1 MLTYEDCVGLCK
13 LTLEEI
19 AAIAEHEHVPDIVA
33 LEFGHYLIETEDGVP
48 AIKRIIVDDIDD
60 ALARGDEARA
70 ARLRLVLCR
79 FVEGHPEN
87 PSFSAAAAVA

>member
-13 LTLEEI
+13 LTRDEI

-48 AIKRIIVDDIDD
+48 AIKRIILDDIDV
-60 ALARGDEARA
+60 ALARGDEAHA
-70 ARLRLVLCR
+70 TRLRLVLR
-79 FVEGHPEN
+79 QFVEGHPDIH
-87 PSFSAAAAVA
+87 SAAAVA